1 MNQQLTHSPTAA
13 DINTALKDE
22 IQRWREDQKFALRDT
37 LSTHGKQLSEIP
49 NAFAAATCFQFA
61 VNATEKIFPLSAGAA
76 LIKRAA
82 IPIWL
87 ISEASSRYKDLYKE
101 AAKDANKLLNQD
113 YKRIYDDFYNKVNDV
128 ERGFMTSQFGRSVSR
143 QLLGV
148 LNKNGRLFEDGN
160 AVVDYCRVLII
171 ASQLIPNDIRQ
182 IRQRTAAGFGSI
194 LEKVYALYQGST
206 FAGRRTRLLLL
217 RVDEASCKPLP
228 SGMRH
233 RGFRVDNL
241 NPKDVAAEYRDE
253 VKRLAGRF
261 AGKSNC
267 VIPWDLVHEGN
278 IGGRPAKRR
287 TLQILANIDKY
298 DVVHENGL
306 PLIDTPT
313 SIGWNREQPNLSY
326 GQFLHDLTHGLT
338 SSLVA
343 ELEQVEKRLWQ
354 QRYGD
359 S

>member
-13 DINTALKDE
+13 DINTAL
-22 IQRWREDQKFALRDT
+22 RDT
-37 LSTHGKQLSEIP
+37 LGTHGKQLNEIP

-128 ERGFMTSQFGRSVSR
+128 ERGFMTSTFGRSVSR
-143 QLLGV
+143 QLLEV
-148 LNKNGRLFEDGN
+148 LNKNGRLFKDSN
-160 AVVDYCRVLII
+160 TAVDYCRVLII
-171 ASQLIPNDIRQ
+171 EAQLIPNDIRQ
-182 IRQRTAAGFGSI
+182 IHQRTAAGFGSI
-194 LEKVYALYQGST
+194 LEKVYALYRGST

-217 RVDEASCKPLP
+217 RVDETTCKPLP

-233 RGFRVDNL
+233 RGHFQVDDL
-241 NPKDVAAEYRDE
+241 DAKKVTAEYRDE

-261 AGKSNC
+261 ADKSNC
-267 VIPWDLVHEGN
+267 VIPWELVHEGN
-278 IGGRPAKRR
+278 VGGRPAKRR

-306 PLIDTPT
+306 TPT
-313 SIGWNREQPNLSY
+313 SIGWTREQPNLSY
-326 GQFLHDLTHGLT
+326 GQFLRDLTHGLT
-338 SSLVA
+338 SSMLA
-343 ELEQVEKRLWQ
+343 ELEKIEEKLWQ
-354 QRYGD
+354 QHYGG